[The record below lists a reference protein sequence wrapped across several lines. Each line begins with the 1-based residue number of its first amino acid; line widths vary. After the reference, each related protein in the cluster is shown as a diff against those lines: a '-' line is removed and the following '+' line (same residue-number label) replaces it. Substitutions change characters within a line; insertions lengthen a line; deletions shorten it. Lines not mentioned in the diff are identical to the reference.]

1 MSPRLIHGFSLVEV
15 VLALGVAAFCLIAVM
30 GLLSSGL
37 GSNQSAIDQ
46 TEAASIARSIA
57 GDLRATP
64 ATSGTAA
71 SISPQFGFSIPAPGQ
86 SVPQSYPNVLFFAEG
101 LLPVGS
107 SAASTAAVNA
117 TSDPL
122 FRADV
127 TLTSPNAGQRMAT
140 MARILVTWPALTNPN
155 PSSPAQNYSGS
166 YEVMT
171 ALDRN

>member
-46 TEAASIARSIA
+46 TEAASIARSIT

-86 SVPQSYPNVLFFAEG
+86 SVPQSYPNVFFFAEG

-107 SAASTAAVNA
+107 SASSTAAVNA
-117 TSDPL
+117 SANPL

-127 TLTSPNAGQRMAT
+127 ILTSPSSGRMAT
-140 MARILVTWPALTNPN
+140 TARILVTWPALTNPN
-155 PSSPAQNYSGS
+155 PGSPAQNYSGS